1 MKALILS
8 AGQGRRLLPMT
19 ADTPKCLLP
28 LNGRT
33 ALEWQIDHM
42 MANGVNE
49 IGVVIGYNA
58 HKVEAL
64 LAQRYGAGTVET
76 IFNPF
81 YEVADNLA
89 SCWMARHYF
98 QDELLLVNGDTLFEQ
113 RLLAEL
119 LTAKEHP
126 ITVTIDRKQA
136 YDSDDMK
143 VSLEGETLR
152 RIGKDLPMEQV
163 DGESIGMLLFRSA
176 GSALFRETVEAAL
189 RKPEA
194 LRRWYLSVIDQI
206 APSDNVQVHSIE
218 GMEWGEID
226 FPLDY
231 EKAKRMTAHWAEP
244 SAAQAAGAGA

>member
-33 ALEWQIDHM
+33 ALEWQIDHL
-42 MANGVNE
+42 MANGVEE

-58 HKVEAL
+58 HKVEACL
-64 LAQRYGAGTVET
+64 EQRYGSGTINT

-98 QDELLLVNGDTLFEQ
+98 KDELLLINGDTLFEKP
-113 RLLAEL
+113 LLEHL
-119 LTAKEHP
+119 LGAQDRA

-143 VSLEGETLR
+143 VKLNGEQLE
-152 RIGKDLPMEQV
+152 RIGKDLPMDIV
-163 DGESIGMLLFRSA
+163 DGESIGMLKFNPEGSEIFRQ
-176 GSALFRETVEAAL
+176 TVEAAL
-189 RKPEA
+189 RDPAA
-194 LRRWYLSVIDQI
+194 LRRWYLSVIDEI
-206 APSDNVQVHSIE
+206 AASGNVHVHSIE
-218 GMEWGEID
+218 GMEWGEVD

-231 EKAKRMTAHWAEP
+231 EKAKRMTARWAENAP
-244 SAAQAAGAGA
+244 QVAGYSA